1 MSFAEYMNEIILE
14 SDVRNRMEGSVKH
27 AYWIIFFYI
36 IFVKLIGPA
45 WMKNRKPFDLK
56 RVMIVYN
63 FLLSTMNLF
72 LSYQANSMLIKC
84 WHIRCMNPNDPE
96 YYQYILSLKFV
107 GWGAFFEKFLA
118 LLDTCFFVLRKKDN
132 KVSFLH
138 VFHHSV
144 MCVISIWLITAL
156 KIGFFVIIAIGL
168 NTFVHFIMYFYYG
181 LAAFGKSMQKYLWW
195 KKYLTILQIGQFI
208 IMFIYMTTSFS
219 IGCQKIQWIDVIC
232 YVFNIC
238 ILALF
243 INFYKHAFKN
253 TKKLS

>member
-72 LSYQANSMLIKC
+72 LSYQ
-84 WHIRCMNPNDPE
+84 
-96 YYQYILSLKFV
+96 SLKFV